1 MFTKC
6 ILYSK
11 KGYWVKS
18 YGTGSVVK
26 LPGKAANQPNVY
38 PFGTTYED
46 MYQDLMKKDP
56 HLYLACLVKL
66 LYARPILWFV
76 V

>member
-1 MFTKC
+1 MCVFF
-6 ILYSK
+6 YSK

-38 PFGTTYED
+38 PFGTTYES
-46 MYQDLMKKDP
+46 MYEDLMKKDP
-56 HLYLACLVKL
+56 HLYLAL
-66 LYARPILWFV
+66 LRAIVAQYGG
-76 V
+76 